1 MSDQRTLLEVQQLF
15 QEWRSQKKKGK
26 AFIPIELWEQA
37 AGLVGRHSLS
47 EVYQRLAIS
56 PDRLKEFV
64 AARDLGGN
72 SIPSTQI
79 SNAPSVTFVNVTP
92 LLSVE
97 QKPMMLEFKRR
108 DGTTATCHC
117 PDKFSL
123 RDTLSWFLAGGV

>member
-26 AFIPIELWEQA
+26 AFIPTELWEQA
-37 AGLVGRHSLS
+37 AGLVGRHTLS
-47 EVYQRLAIS
+47 EVYQRLVIS

-108 DGTTATCHC
+108 DGAMATCHC
-117 PDKFSL
+117 PDTFS
-123 RDTLSWFLAGGV
+123 